1 MSILTVKGLINK
13 DDLGVTDAHDHLF
26 IKLSPHLYIEK
37 KSGGAAK
44 NNLWNQKISLEN
56 LGFLA
61 LDYTSIK
68 DNLILDDM
76 QTAIAELI
84 EFKKAGGNS
93 LIDPTTID
101 LGRDPVALKKISNL
115 LDINIITCTGYYKKE
130 YNQKKLNNYTVSDI
144 YKEMFKEITVGIGK
158 TGVRAG
164 IIGELGTGENISDT
178 EKNVL
183 IAAAKVNNEIG
194 IPIIVHTEPWFP
206 GWINVARQLLNI
218 LKENGANLEKV
229 CLCHLSHGFFKYEYF
244 KEIIDRGAFL
254 GFDDFGEPYG
264 GPEFSPSDIH
274 KIDNLVKLIEDG
286 YKNNILLGNDICH
299 KMRLHKYGGW
309 GYDHFLSNIIPKILE
324 TGVSNNIIDSLIKVN
339 PKNYLD
345 VPGLI

>member
-1 MSILTVKGLINK
+1 MKGLINK
-13 DDLGVTDAHDHLF
+13 DDLGITDTHDHVFVKMLTN
-26 IKLSPHLYIEK
+26 KYLEK
-37 KSGGAAK
+37 ELGEAAK

-61 LDYTSIK
+61 LDYTCIK
-68 DNLILDDM
+68 DNLILDDTD
-76 QTAIAELI
+76 TAIEELI

-93 LIDPTTID
+93 IIDPTTVD

-130 YNQKKLNNYTVSDI
+130 YNQKKISNYTVSDI
-144 YKEMFKEITVGIGK
+144 YEEMLREITVGIGK
-158 TGVRAG
+158 TGIRAG
-164 IIGELGTGENISDT
+164 IIGELGTGEDISST

-194 IPIIVHTEPWFP
+194 MPIMVHTEPWLP
-206 GWINVARQLLNI
+206 EWINVARQILNI

-244 KEIIDRGAFL
+244 KEIIDSGALL

-274 KIDNLVKLIEDG
+274 RIDNLVKLIVDG
-286 YKNNILLGNDICH
+286 YTNNILLGNDVCH

-324 TGVSNNIIDSLIKVN
+324 KGISNDIIDSLIKIN

-345 VPGLI
+345 TPGFNLK